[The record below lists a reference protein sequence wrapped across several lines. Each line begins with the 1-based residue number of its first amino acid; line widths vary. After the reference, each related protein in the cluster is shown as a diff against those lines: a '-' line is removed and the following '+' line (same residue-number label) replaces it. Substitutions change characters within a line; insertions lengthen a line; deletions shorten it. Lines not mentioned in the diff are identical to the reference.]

1 VYQQICQKINV
12 PPERVLH
19 IGDSE
24 KSDYIAA
31 KEAGLNALLIDR
43 YRKGYYQINPEKVIN
58 NLSDIFTKI
67 KLL

>member
-1 VYQQICQKINV
+1 
-12 PPERVLH
+12 LH

-31 KEAGLNALLIDR
+31 KEAGLNVLLIDR
-43 YRKGYYQINPEKVIN
+43 YKKGYHQRYSDEVIV
-58 NLSDIFTKI
+58 NLSDIFKKI